1 LDASHAIAICNRGCI
16 DKKFIILDGFKSF
29 SRCLR
34 AADVWGNS
42 AALDAAVLAES
53 FAVDCEAFA
62 LAALAEV

>member
-1 LDASHAIAICNRGCI
+1 MASNP
-16 DKKFIILDGFKSF
+16 F

-42 AALDAAVLAES
+42 AALDAAVLADS